1 MEIGLIAMIAT
12 FVVCMVMGVP
22 MLAIIGMSTL
32 VPMLIDRS
40 IPLTLIPQAMYTGVN
55 QFPLVAVTG
64 FILAGALMDETGIND
79 SIIRFARSIVGSITG
94 GFAAVTVFASMFF
107 AALSGS
113 GPATTA
119 AVGSVMI
126 PAMKKHNYDEDF
138 AASTAAVGG
147 TLGILIPPSNP
158 MIIYAIV
165 ANISVTRMFMAG
177 FLPGLIGGVL
187 LIGTA
192 FLISKKKKFVG
203 TSEKFSLKEVFV
215 SARKGIWALMAPV
228 IILGGIYGGIF
239 TPTEAAVVAV
249 FYALLVGLVINR
261 TITPQKLYKAL
272 ASAALVSGT
281 VIVIVGVAVA
291 FGRLLTLYRVPQAVA
306 ENISRVT
313 ENPQAVM
320 LLVMVLLLIVGTFME
335 TLAKVIIFT
344 PIFMPMLRTLSIDPY
359 HFGIVFIVCC
369 QVGFITPP
377 LGANLYVATQISS
390 VPIEKIF
397 RSTLP
402 YLATFILF
410 IVLLIYVPQ
419 ISLILPRLLM
429 AQFF

>member
-1 MEIGLIAMIAT
+1 MEIGLAAMVIT
-12 FVVCMVMGVP
+12 FVVCLVIGVP
-22 MLAIIGMSTL
+22 MLAVIGLATM
-32 VPMLIDRS
+32 VPMLIERS
-40 IPLTLIPQAMYTGVN
+40 IPLTLIPQAMYSGVN

-64 FILAGALMDETGIND
+64 FILAGALMDHTGIND
-79 SIIRFARSIVGSITG
+79 SIIRFARSVVGSITG
-94 GFAAVTVFASMFF
+94 GFAAITIFASTFF

-126 PAMKKHNYDEDF
+126 PAMKRHNYTEEF
-138 AASTAAVGG
+138 AASTTAAGG
-147 TLGILIPPSNP
+147 TLGILVPPSNP

-177 FLPGLIGGVL
+177 FFPGLLGGV
-187 LIGTA
+187 
-192 FLISKKKKFVG
+192 FLIITAYLVSVKKGFVG
-203 TSEKFSLKEVFV
+203 TAEKFSWTEVFT
-215 SARKGIWALMAPV
+215 SAWKGKWALLAPV

-249 FYALLVGLVINR
+249 FYALLVGIVINR
-261 TITPQKLYKAL
+261 TMTPKKLYKAL

-291 FGRLLTLYRVPQAVA
+291 FGRVLTLYRVPQVVA
-306 ENISRVT
+306 EGMTGLT
-313 ENPQAVM
+313 ENPY
-320 LLVMVLLLIVGTFME
+320 LVMMLVALLLLIVGTFME

-344 PIFMPMLRTLSIDPY
+344 PIFMPMVRTLGIDPY

-390 VPIEKIF
+390 VPIERIF
-397 RSTLP
+397 RSVLP

-410 IVLLIYVPQ
+410 ILLLIYLPQ

-429 AQFF
+429 GL